1 MTEHV
6 KTEIAA
12 GIMTLT
18 LARADKKN
26 ALSNAMYSAMSD
38 GLERAEKD
46 PSVRVVLFQGD
57 GDSFTAGNDL
67 ADFSA
72 QANGKDTGESQ
83 AFRFIGNLGKATRPL
98 VAAVQGNAVGVGT
111 TMLLHCDL
119 VFLADTA
126 KLMTPFV
133 NLALAPEAASSWL
146 LPARIGH
153 VGAYAMFA
161 LGEPLDAAT
170 ALACGLANAVVPAA
184 DLRARARQAAEA
196 LTKRPTGSLSQ
207 TKALMREMDKIAAQI
222 SRESALFRERLQTD
236 EAREAFAAFAE
247 RRKPD
252 FFRKWRGDRPQPLR
266 RNHNGPSNLT
276 RGYHHD
282 NRYMAQDSLQ
292 SLLCKLRD
300 RSTGPRGTH
309 REGPRRPF
317 QPKIAGVSLQQS
329 GAHPLLCAP
338 QGPAHHSTAPSRRR
352 RV

>member
-6 KTEIAA
+6 KTEISD

-18 LARADKKN
+18 LSRADKKN

-38 GLERAEKD
+38 GLERAETD
-46 PSVRVVLFQGD
+46 AAVRVVLFQGD

-83 AFRFIGNLGKATRPL
+83 AFRFISNLGKATRPL
-98 VAAVQGNAVGVGT
+98 IAAVQGNAVGVGT

-133 NLALAPEAASSWL
+133 NLALVPEAASSWL

-153 VGAYAMFA
+153 VRAYAMFA

-184 DLRARARQAAEA
+184 DLRAKARAAAEA
-196 LTKRPTGSLSQ
+196 LTKRPAGSLSQ
-207 TKALMREMDKIAAQI
+207 TKALMRDMEKIAAQI
-222 SRESALFRERLQTD
+222 NRESALFRERLQTG

-252 FFRKWRGDRPQPLR
+252 FSKV
-266 RNHNGPSNLT
+266 
-276 RGYHHD
+276 
-282 NRYMAQDSLQ
+282 A
-292 SLLCKLRD
+292 
-300 RSTGPRGTH
+300 
-309 REGPRRPF
+309 E
-317 QPKIAGVSLQQS
+317 
-329 GAHPLLCAP
+329 
-338 QGPAHHSTAPSRRR
+338 
-352 RV
+352 

>member
-1 MTEHV
+1 MIMTEHV
-6 KTEIAA
+6 KTEIDA

-26 ALSNAMYSAMSD
+26 ALSQAMYSAMSD

-72 QANGKDTGESQ
+72 QAGGRDTGESQ
-83 AFRFIGNLGKATRPL
+83 AFRFISNLGKASRPL

-119 VFLADTA
+119 VYLADNA

-133 NLALAPEAASSWL
+133 NLALVPEAASSWL

-153 VGAYAMFA
+153 VRAYAMFA

-170 ALACGLANAVVPAA
+170 ALACGLANAVVPTAE
-184 DLRARARQAAEA
+184 LRAKARAAAEA
-196 LTKRPTGSLSQ
+196 LTKRPMGSLAH
-207 TKALMREMDKIAAQI
+207 TKALMRDIERIGAQI
-222 SRESALFRERLQTD
+222 ERESALFRERLQTG

-252 FFRKWRGDRPQPLR
+252 FEKV
-266 RNHNGPSNLT
+266 
-276 RGYHHD
+276 
-282 NRYMAQDSLQ
+282 
-292 SLLCKLRD
+292 
-300 RSTGPRGTH
+300 
-309 REGPRRPF
+309 
-317 QPKIAGVSLQQS
+317 AG
-329 GAHPLLCAP
+329 
-338 QGPAHHSTAPSRRR
+338 
-352 RV
+352 

>member
-1 MTEHV
+1 MVKRNKLSEETIMTEHV
-6 KTEIAA
+6 KTEIEA

-18 LARADKKN
+18 LARPDKKN

-38 GLERAEKD
+38 GLERAKKD
-46 PSVRVVLFQGD
+46 AGVRVVLFQGD

-72 QANGKDTGESQ
+72 QANGKDTSESQ
-83 AFRFIGNLGKATRPL
+83 AHRFIGNLGKATRPL

-133 NLALAPEAASSWL
+133 NLALVPEAASSWL
-146 LPARIGH
+146 LPVRIGH
-153 VGAYAMFA
+153 VRAYAMFA

-184 DLRARARQAAEA
+184 ELRARARAAAEA
-196 LTKRPTGSLSQ
+196 LTKRPAGSLNQ
-207 TKALMREMDKIAAQI
+207 TKALMRDMDKIAAQI
-222 SRESALFRERLQTD
+222 SREGALFRERLQTG

-252 FFRKWRGDRPQPLR
+252 FSKV
-266 RNHNGPSNLT
+266 
-276 RGYHHD
+276 
-282 NRYMAQDSLQ
+282 
-292 SLLCKLRD
+292 
-300 RSTGPRGTH
+300 
-309 REGPRRPF
+309 
-317 QPKIAGVSLQQS
+317 AG
-329 GAHPLLCAP
+329 
-338 QGPAHHSTAPSRRR
+338 
-352 RV
+352 

>member
-18 LARADKKN
+18 LARPDKMN

-46 PSVRVVLFQGD
+46 ASVRVVLFQGD
-57 GDSFTAGNDL
+57 GDNFTAGNDL

-72 QANGKDTGESQ
+72 QANGK
-83 AFRFIGNLGKATRPL
+83 ATRPL
-98 VAAVQGNAVGVGT
+98 IAAVQGNAVGVGT

-119 VFLADTA
+119 VFLANTA

-133 NLALAPEAASSWL
+133 NLALVPEAASSWL

-153 VGAYAMFA
+153 VRAYAMFA

-170 ALACGLANAVVPAA
+170 ALVCGLANAVVPAQE
-184 DLRARARQAAEA
+184 LRAKARQAAEA
-196 LTKRPTGSLSQ
+196 LTKRPAGSLNQ
-207 TKALMREMDKIAAQI
+207 TKALMRDMDKIAAQI
-222 SRESALFRERLQTD
+222 AREGALFRERLQTG

-252 FFRKWRGDRPQPLR
+252 FSKV
-266 RNHNGPSNLT
+266 
-276 RGYHHD
+276 
-282 NRYMAQDSLQ
+282 
-292 SLLCKLRD
+292 
-300 RSTGPRGTH
+300 
-309 REGPRRPF
+309 
-317 QPKIAGVSLQQS
+317 AG
-329 GAHPLLCAP
+329 
-338 QGPAHHSTAPSRRR
+338 
-352 RV
+352 